1 MISVIHSDAL
11 RLHRAGRLVEAEGRY
26 REALADCKSAPT
38 AVCLAQLLLLNA
50 GGNTALRLVEARDLV
65 RFALTEVARLAARPA
80 SIILSRCGY
89 FYLLESGALRV
100 AGSSLGHAGTAAN
113 PESLRASTAALEQA
127 VMLDPEAILAW
138 QNLAKA
144 YRAAERLDDAA
155 RASSR
160 AVDASR
166 ATGKP
171 VPVALLYELAKAL
184 RRVKRFADA
193 ATVLCDALDAD
204 PSHELAAF
212 CLRVTQATCAGSSS
226 LKLSPAVSDRI
237 AKHLSGRATRGESGT
252 HAPSPVIPHDYVRL
266 LFDGYASKFES
277 HLTEQLAYRTPSALL
292 ALALAEAT
300 KGTTAGPEVAAVT
313 SLPVQWVRCADLGC
327 GTGLMGALVRPHVR
341 ELCGVDLSPAMIA
354 ECERTRPGVY
364 DVLGVGDVE
373 EWLRGR
379 QHAPQGSPV
388 FDLVIC
394 ADVLVYIPELRPLFS
409 AISDAMSPRPLA
421 RGCVPAV
428 VAGDPDVLPKG
439 LPLEAPPP
447 LASGP
452 GAFEVVSGTASGTGS
467 ALFLCSTEADL
478 ESSAPADSDSLPL
491 AVAGPGLAL
500 PVPAEDHGPAVAQA
514 ATSHDSRST
523 TATGYRL
530 LPSGRCCHSR
540 SYVVSAAVD
549 AGFSLA
555 FVERRPIRKN
565 AGADIIGDLFVFRK
579 N

>member
-1 MISVIHSDAL
+1 MEPAISAIHSDAL

-50 GGNTALRLVEARDLV
+50 GGNTAQRLVEARDLV
-65 RFALTEVARLAARPA
+65 RFALEEVPRLAARPA

-100 AGSSLGHAGTAAN
+100 AGSSLGHAGAAPH

-127 VMLDPEAILAW
+127 VLLDPEAVLAW

-144 YRAAERLDDAA
+144 YRASERLDDAA

-160 AVDASR
+160 AVDSSR

-193 ATVLCDALDAD
+193 AAVLCDALDAD

-212 CLRVTQATCAGSSS
+212 CLRVTQATCAESSS
-226 LKLSPAVSDRI
+226 LTLSPAVSDRLS
-237 AKHLSGRATRGESGT
+237 KHLSGRAGA
-252 HAPSPVIPHDYVRL
+252 HAPPVIPHDYVRL

-292 ALALAEAT
+292 SLALAEAA
-300 KGTTAGPEVAAVT
+300 KGTTTGPEATAAT
-313 SLPVQWVRCADLGC
+313 SLPVRWDRCADLGC

-364 DVLGVGDVE
+364 DVLGVGDIE
-373 EWLRGR
+373 AWLRER
-379 QHAPQGSPV
+379 LHPPQGRLA
-388 FDLVIC
+388 FDLIIC

-409 AISDAMSPRPLA
+409 AISDSMSPRTLA
-421 RGCVPAV
+421 LGCVPLAV
-428 VAGDPDVLPKG
+428 VAGDPDL
-439 LPLEAPPP
+439 LPLPVGAPQSQ
-447 LASGP
+447 ATGP
-452 GAFEVVSGTASGTGS
+452 GTIEVMSGTATGCGTTTAGS

-478 ESSAPADSDSLPL
+478 EASAPSDSES
-491 AVAGPGLAL
+491 AEKPG
-500 PVPAEDHGPAVAQA
+500 GA
-514 ATSHDSRST
+514 ATNHDNTST